1 MNSFDTMSCKIAM
14 VVSALMILL
23 FVYPGTALSEEPRER
38 LTFEATKRN
47 ERGFHESLY
56 GHEIIRG
63 YDYKF
68 GRLFVSSPWRINYGK
83 LREGTAFPLAGAIY
97 RVESVSRQKIELV
110 KVAGEKIPKHMKL
123 HAGSRAI
130 PVRCIRQ
137 GNGISFRVNS
147 IANRNGK
154 PSVSI
159 TGYPNMT
166 GTYHVSDS
174 INFYGNLYRI
184 LNIVPPE
191 GMFVGW
197 IELDSK
203 PRKGPIPRLKRIK
216 YRHRKGTLEILPEPG
231 PGSIPGNY
239 TSVTYRDMQRKQE
252 MIDFLVKHKGCIVAF
267 WGRIYR
273 ITQADA
279 KHITCEPV
287 PETELPTGSAKKEGS
302 TLLSVGRTNAFGQ
315 STKLR
320 VAKISTDGKVPT
332 ATLEV
337 TTKTESK
344 SKTYKIGD
352 EIIINK
358 KARRIINIVPSN
370 EAKKLIGWVEMSH
383 PKGLSK

>member
-1 MNSFDTMSCKIAM
+1 MT
-14 VVSALMILL
+14 VIL
-23 FVYPGTALSEEPRER
+23 
-38 LTFEATKRN
+38 KR
-47 ERGFHESLY
+47 GS
-56 GHEIIRG
+56 I
-63 YDYKF
+63 
-68 GRLFVSSPWRINYGK
+68 SYGK
-83 LREGTAFPLAGAIY
+83 LRDDTAFPLGGVIY
-97 RVESVSRQKIELV
+97 RVKSVNRLEVELA
-110 KVAGEKIPKHMKL
+110 KVPDKELPKHMKL
-123 HAGSRAI
+123 RPGSDAI
-130 PVRCIRQ
+130 PLLSTRRL
-137 GNGISFRVNS
+137 GKTSFFRVNS
-147 IANRNGK
+147 ISNRDGK

-166 GTYHVSDS
+166 GTYHVGDS
-174 INFYGNLYRI
+174 INVYGSLYRI
-184 LNIVPPE
+184 LNIVPRE

-203 PRKGPIPRLKRIK
+203 SRKGPIPRLKRIK
-216 YRHRKGTLEILPEPG
+216 YRHRKETLEILPEPG

-252 MIDFLVKHKGCIVAF
+252 MIDFLVKHKSCIVAF

-287 PETELPTGSAKKEGS
+287 PEAELPTGSAKKEGS

-352 EIIINK
+352 EITINK

-370 EAKKLIGWVEMSH
+370 EAKKLIGWVEISQAE
-383 PKGLSK
+383 KATREAKKEAS